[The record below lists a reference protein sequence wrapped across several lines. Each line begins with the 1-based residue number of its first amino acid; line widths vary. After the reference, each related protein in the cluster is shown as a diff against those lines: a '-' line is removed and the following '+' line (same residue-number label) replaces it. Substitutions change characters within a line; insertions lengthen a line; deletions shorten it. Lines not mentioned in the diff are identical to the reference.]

1 MAKCPRCGAENQLE
15 NAACWRCWAPI
26 PRVPPP
32 GDSTAPIANTPNRST
47 PATPVKRT
55 LNTPDLL
62 TRFPRRRA
70 RPTPGEVLPTT
81 DQPANADEP
90 PVTDAVAD
98 VPAPPPE
105 PVIAEA
111 PELPSPSSDETA
123 IGPVDAPFHPVMP
136 AGPMPPVEA
145 PVEEQSEKAV
155 APVEDV
161 TEAGEAPQDAELAS
175 DPPADV
181 DDTMPDPPAA
191 VDIVIPNPP
200 DCTDTVT
207 PVPEAD
213 PPARLSPAAS
223 RHFVFIGERTTQV
236 ASHGGGWLI
245 AATFLLC
252 LLLLAGI
259 LYWFFTLG
267 SVPYA
272 GTPGTVT
279 QQYLFALAAHDT
291 VTPHQLATRN
301 SRGLLMPNWLF
312 YITDAQSTGPIKR
325 RGTTANTTVA
335 LTLTPTAQDEMLAKP
350 LLKAL
355 SRTYRVTLIL
365 EYEHGG
371 WRVDQAL
378 FFANLRRRMALENP
392 GVRLPAWR

>member
-1 MAKCPRCGAENQLE
+1 MAKCPRCGAENQLD

-32 GDSTAPIANTPNRST
+32 GDSTAPIADTPNRST
-47 PATPVKRT
+47 PAAPVKRT

-81 DQPANADEP
+81 DQSAKVDEPP
-90 PVTDAVAD
+90 PVTDAGAD
-98 VPAPPPE
+98 MPE

-111 PELPSPSSDETA
+111 PELPSTSTDEA
-123 IGPVDAPFHPVMP
+123 SIGSADAPSNLTI
-136 AGPMPPVEA
+136 AAEPMPPVEA
-145 PVEEQSEKAV
+145 PVVDETEKTV
-155 APVEDV
+155 TPVEDV
-161 TEAGEAPQDAELAS
+161 TKAAEARQDAVLAP
-175 DPPADV
+175 DPPADI
-181 DDTMPDPPAA
+181 DGTT
-191 VDIVIPNPP
+191 PNPP
-200 DCTDTVT
+200 DGTDTVV

-213 PPARLSPAAS
+213 APARLSPAAS
-223 RHFVFIGERTTQV
+223 RHFVYIGERTTPV
-236 ASHGGGWLI
+236 AAHGGWWLI
-245 AATFLLC
+245 AAAFLLC
-252 LLLLAGI
+252 LLLLAGM

-267 SVPYA
+267 SVPYT
-272 GTPGTVT
+272 GTPGSVT

-301 SRGLLMPNWLF
+301 SRGLLTPNWLF

-325 RGTTANTTVA
+325 RGTTAITTVA
-335 LTLTPTAQDEMLAKP
+335 LTLTPTTQDKVLAKP
-350 LLKAL
+350 LQKAL

-365 EYEHGG
+365 AYEHGG

-378 FFANLRRRMALENP
+378 FFGNLRRRMALENP